1 MKYTSSKKAD
11 KKIEQDLNLIVKE
24 ILKKDSKII
33 SIILTGGFG
42 RGEGPVKETK
52 DKIILYNDYDLQ
64 VVSQTKISKEEVDE
78 LSGKISKKLGF
89 SGIVNFYPFEKE
101 KQKIKDNFYLDIK
114 FYTIKELKNLLPRV
128 RTYEFKNDS
137 TVVYGKD
144 IRNIIPN
151 YNLNEIPLSEGI
163 KFVLDRM
170 SHLIEY
176 YSVEKNY
183 DREFLTY
190 SICQAYSAICTALL
204 MFSRKY
210 EIGYE
215 KSAEIFSENYKKDF
229 IELYKKIPE
238 LDKRI
243 KKYVSWRLNPKKPE
257 VKNLEE
263 EWKIVARDILEV
275 AKYLLSK
282 FLNKKIETT
291 EDLSN
296 AILSMREKF
305 YAPYVKDILEKNLG
319 FSNDFLIKS
328 VIPFVSFVL
337 KYKFYNRLKK
347 RKIENVKIFFNKSP
361 DLIIYGSAP
370 FILNS
375 VLEKEIDNE
384 ILKRG
389 QDLLKKIYPTKSKN
403 WEKISVEY
411 ANAYIS
417 FFLQKI

>member
-238 LDKRI
+238 LDKKI
-243 KKYVSWRLNPKKPE
+243 KEYVLWRLDSKKPE
-257 VKNLEE
+257 VENLEE
-263 EWKIVARDILEV
+263 EWKIVARNILEV